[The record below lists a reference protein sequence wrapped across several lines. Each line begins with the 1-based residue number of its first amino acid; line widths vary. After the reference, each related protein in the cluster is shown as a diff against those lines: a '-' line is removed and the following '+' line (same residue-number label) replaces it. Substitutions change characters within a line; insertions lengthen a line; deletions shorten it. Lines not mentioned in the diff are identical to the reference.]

1 MDPPSCVTSP
11 HQAIRA
17 FTKCP
22 TLIGLVCPVLQM
34 VGGSCQDGLLLSLS
48 YSLSWSS
55 IRVFRFDL
63 FSFDFTGPE
72 DETGILNSRDEVN
85 NLIEQEI
92 NQGIPSNRIVIGGFS
107 QGATMTLFIGLTTTH
122 KLAGLTVLSGR
133 LTILEKLKEVCRM
146 AASGRGLTRLW

>member
-1 MDPPSCVTSP
+1 
-11 HQAIRA
+11 
-17 FTKCP
+17 
-22 TLIGLVCPVLQM
+22 M

-92 NQGIPSNRIVIGGFS
+92 NQGIPSKRIVISGFS